1 MLNVVYEDNHIIVVE
16 KPFNMPTQEDES
28 KDRDLL
34 TEVKDYVKVKY
45 DKPGDVYIG
54 LVHRLDRV
62 AGGLMV
68 FARTSKAASRLSE
81 QIRNREFH
89 KEYVT
94 VVEGQIKSEKSQ
106 LVDYLKKDKDT
117 NTVQVVNKNVK
128 DAKEA
133 ILKYEMIESKD
144 NLTLISVDLLTGR
157 PHQIR
162 VQFSSRKNPIWG
174 DGKYGSS
181 YKSRKGIALW
191 SRKIEFMHPTK
202 KTKMTK
208 S

>member
-94 VVEGQIKSEKSQ
+94 VVEGQIRSEKSQ

-117 NTVQVVNKNVK
+117 NTVQVVNK
-128 DAKEA
+128 
-133 ILKYEMIESKD
+133 
-144 NLTLISVDLLTGR
+144 T
-157 PHQIR
+157 
-162 VQFSSRKNPIWG
+162 
-174 DGKYGSS
+174 
-181 YKSRKGIALW
+181 
-191 SRKIEFMHPTK
+191 
-202 KTKMTK
+202 
-208 S
+208 

>member
-94 VVEGQIKSEKSQ
+94 VVEGQI
-106 LVDYLKKDKDT
+106 
-117 NTVQVVNKNVK
+117 N
-128 DAKEA
+128 
-133 ILKYEMIESKD
+133 
-144 NLTLISVDLLTGR
+144 
-157 PHQIR
+157 QI
-162 VQFSSRKNPIWG
+162 
-174 DGKYGSS
+174 
-181 YKSRKGIALW
+181 
-191 SRKIEFMHPTK
+191 
-202 KTKMTK
+202 
-208 S
+208 